1 MIMKI
6 LLAGEYEVIH
16 TRRYLDL
23 ILKAG
28 FDVVLLNTSRR
39 GILVSE
45 IPVEHWHLPRSGRT
59 VTRYLV
65 GRTLADKLGDAL
77 VRWQL
82 RWLRTKIRPDI
93 THVQWVGE
101 VAWLIAK
108 AGFSPLVLTS
118 WGTDLNLTRDRGHD
132 PNLLR
137 RKAEVIANAA
147 LLIADSED
155 MIKIAN
161 DLVMSSVPSMLLS
174 IGIDTG
180 LFKPG
185 RKAEALKRRL
195 ELDIPEAAKVVLSPR
210 AFREDYGHDTI
221 VRAFA
226 RAIRNEKI
234 DAYLV
239 FKAYDCRDRT
249 YIDKIT
255 NIALEYE
262 ISDRVRV
269 IEEMPYEHLP
279 IYYAMG
285 DFAVNF
291 PVRDAFPVTFM
302 ESLACE
308 LPVLTK
314 HLPAYD
320 SLGIAPYLRFTDAP
334 CESAL
339 ETGISKMLSSVHSCL
354 PNMSRARAY
363 VCAHFDESVVA
374 KSLADAYYRVLN
386 AGEKIS

>member
-1 MIMKI
+1 
-6 LLAGEYEVIH
+6 
-16 TRRYLDL
+16 
-23 ILKAG
+23 
-28 FDVVLLNTSRR
+28 
-39 GILVSE
+39 LV
-45 IPVEHWHLPRSGRT
+45 
-59 VTRYLV
+59 
-65 GRTLADKLGDAL
+65 
-77 VRWQL
+77 
-82 RWLRTKIRPDI
+82 
-93 THVQWVGE
+93 
-101 VAWLIAK
+101 AK
-108 AGFSPLVLTS
+108 AGFSPLVLTA
-118 WGTDLNLTRDRGHD
+118 WGTDLNLTRDPSHD

-137 RKAEVIANAA
+137 RKAEVIAKAA

-155 MIKIAN
+155 MIEIAN
-161 DLVMSSVPSMLLS
+161 DLAMSSVPSMLLP

-185 RKAEALKRRL
+185 KKAEALKRRR

-226 RAIRNEKI
+226 RAIRNANT

-239 FKAYDCRDRT
+239 FKAYDCWDRT

-269 IEEMPYEHLP
+269 IEEMPYEQLP

-285 DFAVNF
+285 DFAINF

-302 ESLACE
+302 ECLACE

-334 CESAL
+334 CERSL
-339 ETGISKMLSSVHSCL
+339 EIGISTMLFSVRSSV
-354 PNMSRARAY
+354 PNMSQARAY

-374 KSLADAYYRVLN
+374 KSLADAYYRILN
-386 AGEKIS
+386 TGEKIS